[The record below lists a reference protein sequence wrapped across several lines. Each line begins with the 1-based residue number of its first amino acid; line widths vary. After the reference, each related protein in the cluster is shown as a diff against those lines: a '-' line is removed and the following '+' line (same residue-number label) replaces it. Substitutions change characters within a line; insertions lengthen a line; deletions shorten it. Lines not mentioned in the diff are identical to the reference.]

1 MNKILV
7 LILNDVEVDVMDVNK
22 MQLDERILKEIS
34 DTYKRLNISRKE
46 NEKNF
51 DDDYSDVYTYDYNKK
66 SSLDVNSYAT
76 I

>member
-7 LILNDVEVDVMDVNK
+7 LIINDVEVDVMDVNK